1 MNKTV
6 ITFYVKTKGNVIQQ
20 VGRSCVEQPV
30 TIADQREK
38 KVRRVAV

>member
-20 VGRSCVEQPV
+20 VGRSSIEQPV
-30 TIADQREK
+30 TKSEFLKMNGNK
-38 KVRRVAV
+38 K